1 MTSTAVQEVL
11 AELDS
16 HRERFEAF
24 CRSLTAEELGREVPK
39 STWIVRDF
47 IAHLATIDGP
57 VSQMFRSM
65 HSGEDAGIRNADPA
79 TGNTDGGKFQ
89 VDNWND
95 RQVEKRRGLDVEA
108 VLKEAAE
115 ARAAL
120 RADMLVLTDEDL
132 ARTLKFGG
140 DSKRAPSEIPFGAY
154 LRGWCK
160 HDPMH
165 AMDMSRALP
174 ERQAEL
180 APWFDDP
187 VIQGYQRQMNG

>member
-1 MTSTAVQEVL
+1 MTSAAVLEVM
-11 AELDS
+11 AELDG
-16 HRERFEAF
+16 HRSRFEAF
-24 CRSLTAEELGREVPK
+24 CRSLSADELDRPVPQ
-39 STWIVRDF
+39 STWLVRDF

-57 VSQMFRSM
+57 VSQMFVSM
-65 HSGEDAGIRNADPA
+65 HRGEDAGIRD
-79 TGNTDGGKFQ
+79 GDGGKFN

-95 RQVEKRRGLDVEA
+95 RQVEQRRTMGVEEVLAEAARSRADLRKHLLDV
-108 VLKEAAE
+108 
-115 ARAAL
+115 
-120 RADMLVLTDEDL
+120 TDEDL
-132 ARTLKFGG
+132 QRTLKFAG
-140 DSKRAPSEIPFGAY
+140 DSKRPPSEIPFGAY

-187 VIQGYQRQMNG
+187 VIQMYQKAMNR

>member
-1 MTSTAVQEVL
+1 MTSRVVL
-11 AELDS
+11 DVMAELDG

-24 CRSLTAEELGREVPK
+24 CRSLTAEQLGRPVPA

-57 VSQMFRSM
+57 VGQMFEAL
-65 HSGEDAGIRNADPA
+65 HGGQAGSLRNP
-79 TGNTDGGKFQ
+79 DGGSFD
-89 VDNWND
+89 VDRWND
-95 RQVEKRRGLDVEA
+95 RQVEQRRDWGLEDVLA
-108 VLKEAAE
+108 EAATQ
-115 ARAAL
+115 RAAL
-120 RADMLVLTDEDL
+120 RNTLLTLTDEDL
-132 ARTLKFGG
+132 ERTLDFSGDGKRPPAKVQFG
-140 DSKRAPSEIPFGAY
+140 SY

-187 VIQGYQRQMNG
+187 AVRAYQKAMNP

>member
-1 MTSTAVQEVL
+1 MTTATVQ
-11 AELDS
+11 AIIDELDR
-16 HRERFEAF
+16 HRARFEEF
-24 CRSLTAEELGREVPK
+24 CRSLDTAELQREVPG
-39 STWIVRDF
+39 STWQVRDF

-57 VSQMFRSM
+57 VAEMFRAM
-65 HSGEDAGIRNADPA
+65 HAGEDTGIRDA
-79 TGNTDGGKFQ
+79 DGGRFD
-89 VDNWND
+89 VDSWND
-95 RQVEKRRGLDVEA
+95 RRVEERRPLSVDE
-108 VLKEAAE
+108 VLAEAATT
-115 ARAAL
+115 RAAL
-120 RADMLVLTDEDL
+120 KEHMYVLTDEDL

-174 ERQAEL
+174 ERQTAL

-187 VIQGYQRQMNG
+187 IIQMYQRQMNG